1 MIKFHIHLLLL
12 FSLLQLSFSSSLK
25 GQNHLIEGVE
35 EYRFYIKL
43 NPELL
48 VDLEEGKVRFFSKTR
63 SIDSGLKSELASNIF
78 SQVIPL
84 SEIERKNIRNGE
96 PLKRVKGEFNKA
108 LFSGLLELVFASDY
122 PKGEL
127 LEMANKFE
135 SYSDVEYCE
144 ISPLTPPPPPS
155 MKKVAPFLRQIPD
168 YTSQQFY
175 LYGDQGG
182 NISGIY
188 ADYAWSVGVYGQGV
202 SFADIEWG
210 WDYQHVDFAGQN
222 VIDALTTTNHDY
234 DDHGTGVLGEMYSA
248 DNGFGVKGCVY
259 GADAFYG
266 FSEIT
271 KGRTSA
277 IAYAIDSLDPG
288 DIIVYEMQTGGGD
301 VDGNGSKYVPADY
314 NQSVWDITKS
324 ATEAGYIVVA
334 AAGNGNEDLDNSYY
348 SSYMARGDNG
358 SIIVGAGTKV
368 GRNKCSFST
377 YGERVDVCGIGDWSI
392 VTTGYGD
399 LYGSGHT
406 SYTDGFSGTSSS
418 TPIVASAAI
427 AVQSYAKK
435 TYGEVISPKDMR
447 SILKATGTPQG
458 SGGHIGPLPNVK
470 AAFVVVDSI
479 YDGGTTK
486 YTLTVENG
494 SGSGL
499 YEPGA
504 NITISADDA
513 IMGQMFDSWTGDIQY
528 VDNDKNATTVV
539 TMPEKDISLKANYT
553 ISDTVTIS
561 DNYVL
566 IASWEPELD
575 TFGVTTVNVD
585 TSKVKSDTTVSTS
598 ISLGTSNSGADKWV
612 WAKVTGYSN
621 GDFSKVYAIE
631 LTYSAT
637 KDINIELEQE
647 GLSAV
652 GANYQKLLPQASR
665 GKVTLDI
672 NDFAQPDWV
681 KDEPSAQA
689 ELDLTKVSA
698 ISFSGIEEGAITD
711 LSIRGVF
718 IYGYKE
724 GAVSAAGNISHLE
737 FGKIG
742 LSKIYSDGLV
752 LKNRLE
758 GLHQI
763 SIFNLS
769 GKKVYDITKEFGQS
783 LKVDFGSHKISN
795 GAYIIKIKGPS
806 GVFVTNSVIR

>member
-1 MIKFHIHLLLL
+1 MFKYYFHLLLL
-12 FSLLQLSFSSSLK
+12 FVFLQLSFSSNLK
-25 GQNHLIEGVE
+25 GQNHLIDGVE
-35 EYRFYIKL
+35 EYRFYIKIK
-43 NPELL
+43 PELL
-48 VDLEEGKVRFFSKTR
+48 VDLEDGRVRFFSKNR
-63 SIDSGLKSELASNIF
+63 SINEKLKSELSSNIF
-78 SQVIPL
+78 RQVINL
-84 SEIERKNIRNGE
+84 SETERESIRSGA
-96 PLKRVKGEFNKA
+96 PLKRVKGEFCKA
-108 LFSGLLELVFASDY
+108 LYSGLLELVYASSFY
-122 PKGEL
+122 KEEL
-127 LEMANKFE
+127 LEMANRLE
-135 SYSDVEYCE
+135 EYDEVEYCE
-144 ISPLTPPPPPS
+144 ISPLMPPPPPS
-155 MKKVAPFLRQIPD
+155 MGRAAPFLRQIPD
-168 YTSQQFY
+168 FTSQQFY

-182 NISGIY
+182 NVSGIY

-210 WDYQHVDFAGQN
+210 WDYKHVDFADQN
-222 VIDALTTTNHDY
+222 VIDALTTTNNNY
-234 DDHGTGVLGEMYSA
+234 DDHGTGVLGEMYSG

-271 KGRTSA
+271 KGRTTA

-301 VDGNGSKYVPADY
+301 VDGNGQKYVPADY

-334 AAGNGNEDLDNSYY
+334 AAGNGNEDLDNSFYN
-348 SSYMARGDNG
+348 SYMARGDNG

-368 GRNKCSFST
+368 GRNKCGFST

-435 TYGEVISPKDMR
+435 QYGETISPKDMR

-470 AAFVVVDSI
+470 AAFAAVDSI

-499 YEPGA
+499 YEAGS
-504 NITISADDA
+504 NITITADDA

-528 VDNDKNATTVV
+528 VADEKNATTIV
-539 TMPEKDISLKANYT
+539 TMPDKNISLKANYT

-566 IASWEPELD
+566 IAGWEPELD
-575 TFGVTTVNVD
+575 TFGISSVNVD
-585 TSKVKSDTTVSTS
+585 TSKVKSDTLLSSS
-598 ISLGTSNSGADKWV
+598 ISLGTSNSSAEKWV
-612 WAKVTGYSN
+612 WGKVTGYSN

-647 GLSAV
+647 GLSAL
-652 GANYQKLLPQASR
+652 GANYQKLLPQANR
-665 GKVTLDI
+665 GKVTIDI

-689 ELDLTKVSA
+689 ELDLSKVSA
-698 ISFSGIEEGAITD
+698 ISFSGIEEGATTNIT
-711 LSIRGVF
+711 IRGVY

-724 GAVSAAGNISHLE
+724 GAVSVSDLNKNLKMNKIRISE
-737 FGKIG
+737 ISKNG
-742 LSKIYSDGLV
+742 LI
-752 LKNRLE
+752 LKNRLK
-758 GLHQI
+758 GSHKV

-769 GKKVYDITKEFGQS
+769 GKKVFEVTKEFNQN
-783 LKVDFGSHKISN
+783 LKVDFKSNKISK

-806 GVFVTNSVIR
+806 GVLVTNRVIR